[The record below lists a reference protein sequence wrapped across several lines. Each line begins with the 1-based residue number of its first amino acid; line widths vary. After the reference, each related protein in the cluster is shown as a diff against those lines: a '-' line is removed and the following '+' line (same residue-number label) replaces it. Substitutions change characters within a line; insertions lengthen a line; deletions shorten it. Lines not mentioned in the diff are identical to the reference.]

1 MVLRELGLE
10 NGRRE
15 SILWMLA
22 LPVSERYYRR
32 AQDRFKDRF
41 PEIVSADV
49 SARISEQTTR
59 DVNTATGSF
68 LQQDP
73 MGVSGTN
80 PNLYPWVANDAT
92 DKTDPTGRDF
102 GHHWFP
108 RDELKWALSQ
118 GLITQDA
125 YWVGFGYYS
134 GELNAAGKLAHGSP
148 IGHPGYNNEVR
159 EMIKEYIQKTKR
171 GPLTAD
177 EMRAVI
183 DKMISGQHPFD
194 PAKPLPDKIK
204 NLITSSNPTSQRRC
218 P

>member
-1 MVLRELGLE
+1 
-10 NGRRE
+10 
-15 SILWMLA
+15 
-22 LPVSERYYRR
+22 
-32 AQDRFKDRF
+32 
-41 PEIVSADV
+41 
-49 SARISEQTTR
+49 
-59 DVNTATGSF
+59 
-68 LQQDP
+68 

-108 RDELKWALSQ
+108 RDELKWALTQ

-159 EMIKEYIQKTKR
+159 EMVQGVHPEDKARAPYR
-171 GPLTAD
+171 RRD
-177 EMRAVI
+177 EGRYRQ
-183 DKMISGQHPFD
+183 DD
-194 PAKPLPDKIK
+194 
-204 NLITSSNPTSQRRC
+204 
-218 P
+218 